1 MKNEQTIIFLIMISI
16 PITLALCEYPISSLI
31 SLFVGGSYFVW
42 RGKIKKW

>member
-1 MKNEQTIIFLIMISI
+1 MKNEQTITFAIIITT
-16 PITLALCEYPISSLI
+16 PIILALCEYPISSLI